1 MGITTMKT
9 FFHALPVLLALATTT
24 ALAAEDCS
32 RPRTIAERLIC
43 SNDRVSEAKE
53 QMSVAFFMAYRRQ
66 GSDAGRDTM
75 RRQQQAFEAKIRE
88 GCTDV
93 PCLLNAYADR
103 ALELDQN

>member
-1 MGITTMKT
+1 MTTLLRL
-9 FFHALPVLLALATTT
+9 LPATLLLAATT
-24 ALAAEDCS
+24 AFAAEDCS

-66 GSDAGRDTM
+66 GTDAGRDAM

-93 PCLLNAYADR
+93 PCLLHAYEDR
-103 ALELDQN
+103 TLELDQN

>member
-1 MGITTMKT
+1 MKT
-9 FFHALPVLLALATTT
+9 FSNTLPMLLALATTT

-32 RPRTIAERLIC
+32 RPRGVAERLIC